1 LVVRRSIELRPTTK
15 EAAMGELRQR
25 MSEELRVRG
34 YAERTVTGYVGQ
46 AARFVKRY
54 RKDPRELGMEDIR
67 RYLVEMTER
76 EKLSSSTV
84 NQAIHALRFLYV
96 EVLGREW
103 TLGFRIQRRRHKA
116 IRRVLDREELERL
129 FASIGSLKHRTIAMV
144 LYGAGLRLREAL
156 HLHLGDIDSRK
167 MRILVREAK
176 GGRERYVML
185 SRRLLRQLREY
196 YVEERPREILF
207 PGQDQSQP
215 LNPSS
220 VQKVIRRAGKAA
232 KIPERVTPHVLR
244 HCFATH
250 LIDSGA
256 SLPYVQQLLGHKSVG
271 TTMLYTH
278 VAASGP
284 TRLTS
289 PLDVAP

>member
-1 LVVRRSIELRPTTK
+1 MSLRLSTD
-15 EAAMGELRQR
+15 EEEAMGELRQR
-25 MSEELRVRG
+25 MSEELRLRG
-34 YAERTVTGYVGQ
+34 YAERTVNAYVTQ
-46 AARFVKRY
+46 AVRYVRRY
-54 RKDPRELGMEDIR
+54 RQDPRELGMEDVR
-67 RYLVEMTER
+67 RYLVEMTEK
-76 EKLSSSTV
+76 EKLSASTV
-84 NQAIHALRFLYV
+84 NQAIYGLRFLYV

-103 TLGFRIQRRRHKA
+103 TLGFRNQRKRRKSM
-116 IRRVLDREELERL
+116 RRVLDREELERL
-129 FASIGSLKHRTIAMV
+129 FAAIASLKYRTIAMT
-144 LYGAGLRLREAL
+144 LYGGGLRLREVLFL
-156 HLHLGDIDSRK
+156 HVGDIDSRH

-176 GGRERYVML
+176 GGRERYVL
-185 SRRLLRQLREY
+185 LPRRLLRLLREY
-196 YVEERPREILF
+196 YVEERPRELLY
-207 PGQDQSQP
+207 PGRDKSQP

-220 VQKVIRRAGKAA
+220 VQKVIRRAGQSA

-289 PLDVAP
+289 PLDCSA